1 MVICSQ
7 AGTEFEDRLQ
17 NSLTHFTEIKILYS
31 FYLNNKNEG
40 TKRNMYPYKTATEI
54 ARTGFSRKTSSDR
67 SIDLCVLREA
77 RPKQLFFGI
86 IMRHNNV
93 TENDDAN
100 P

>member
-1 MVICSQ
+1 MRGLKEICIVK
-7 AGTEFEDRLQ
+7 E
-17 NSLTHFTEIKILYS
+17 
-31 FYLNNKNEG
+31 
-40 TKRNMYPYKTATEI
+40 TATEI
-54 ARTGFSRKTSSDR
+54 TRTGFSRKTSSDR
-67 SIDLCVLREA
+67 SIDLWVLREA

>member
-1 MVICSQ
+1 MRGLKEICIVQ
-7 AGTEFEDRLQ
+7 Q
-17 NSLTHFTEIKILYS
+17 QQ
-31 FYLNNKNEG
+31 
-40 TKRNMYPYKTATEI
+40 
-54 ARTGFSRKTSSDR
+54 RKSHELDFLERWSSDR
-67 SIDLCVLREA
+67 SIDLGVLEEA